1 MASFCS
7 YALLDVDFA
16 QNSMTDT
23 LDLHNCKQEA
33 FNLPVAPDQSA
44 TQSMLMENYYSY
56 KCFAKY
62 LCKIYEHPYFYAFL
76 VIYSNTTFTEPDS
89 KSFISIS
96 RHSVTNSG
104 VFL

>member
-1 MASFCS
+1 
-7 YALLDVDFA
+7 
-16 QNSMTDT
+16 MTVT
-23 LDLHNCKQEA
+23 LDFHNGKRET

-44 TQSMLMENYYSY
+44 TLGMLIENSY
-56 KCFAKY
+56 CYKYFTKY
-62 LCKIYEHPYFYAFL
+62 LCMIYEHPCFHAFL

-96 RHSVTNSG
+96 RHSVMHSG